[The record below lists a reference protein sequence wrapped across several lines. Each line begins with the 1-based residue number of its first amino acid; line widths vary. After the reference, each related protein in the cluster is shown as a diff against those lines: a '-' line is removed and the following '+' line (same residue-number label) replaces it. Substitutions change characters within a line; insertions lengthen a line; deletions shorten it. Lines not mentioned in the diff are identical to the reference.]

1 VLAGHHA
8 VEPRDTHTHEGHNTT
23 QNAGLRPAEKTS
35 ATRDDDELDDVPS
48 EKRKRR
54 KKPKKKAVDES
65 ALSKAK
71 ALSEETKP
79 VTDDAV
85 RDLVA
90 RLEHDDPCERPL
102 GASNFEF
109 DVDVLAE
116 ASRRGHARA
125 MYWYAQFMLK
135 KACSQE
141 PSLGASAERFRDL
154 GVTWLKAACE
164 QGHGQAQCHLGS
176 IYAMGMAA
184 PRLPEDFKPVP
195 YARDVDRAEKLL
207 HQGAIATDD
216 APTMWC
222 LARLLLQRAIST
234 KSVDDGQKGALWA
247 ERAGKA
253 GVPDALARV
262 ARIYLGGSDGAEPV
276 PGVKTDYQKAKTLAE
291 QALKSGSGQTDAL
304 KKIVQDAERG
314 LASSFSFERRT
325 SSSAGSSDFAPRFGS
340 EPQESLA
347 QILQK
352 HKAQTQKKRGLPGG
366 LSGGLVDDDDPVC
379 PLVEKPE
386 KDPLQLVED
395 FGKSVMQQAKPQTAD
410 DRRRAK
416 IRQRREEARSK
427 AKPSAAELSKRG
439 AAAEAAAAE
448 LLGEL
453 DAADSSSKKPKK
465 RKKKPAKK
473 NDKAPR
479 EAPPRAPVAL
489 PLVDSDESDDESLE
503 LLLAPRRAPAP
514 APAPAPP
521 ASPPTP
527 PSEIPDASDEDGE
540 WQSTT
545 SRRRKARRRKDKEED
560 LPPLEDAAPDAP
572 AAAPAPAPSEPEPAP
587 APAPPKKQLSADA
600 PAFVPPSMDAAAEP
614 EAAGVAESKAD
625 EDAGVSESKGG
636 DEAAVGYEESK
647 GGEPEYDVD
656 MDAAYALELDRAEH
670 AQPPQPPAEEEWVT
684 STSRR
689 RKKGGNGKKKNG

>member
-1 VLAGHHA
+1 
-8 VEPRDTHTHEGHNTT
+8 
-23 QNAGLRPAEKTS
+23 
-35 ATRDDDELDDVPS
+35 
-48 EKRKRR
+48 
-54 KKPKKKAVDES
+54 
-65 ALSKAK
+65 
-71 ALSEETKP
+71 
-79 VTDDAV
+79 
-85 RDLVA
+85 
-90 RLEHDDPCERPL
+90 
-102 GASNFEF
+102 
-109 DVDVLAE
+109 
-116 ASRRGHARA
+116 
-125 MYWYAQFMLK
+125 M
-135 KACSQE
+135 
-141 PSLGASAERFRDL
+141 
-154 GVTWLKAACE
+154 
-164 QGHGQAQCHLGS
+164 
-176 IYAMGMAA
+176 
-184 PRLPEDFKPVP
+184 
-195 YARDVDRAEKLL
+195 
-207 HQGAIATDD
+207 
-216 APTMWC
+216 
-222 LARLLLQRAIST
+222 
-234 KSVDDGQKGALWA
+234 
-247 ERAGKA
+247 
-253 GVPDALARV
+253 PDALARV

-276 PGVKTDYQKAKTLAE
+276 PGVKTDYAKAKALAE

-325 SSSAGSSDFAPRFGS
+325 SSSAGSSDFAPQFGS

-366 LSGGLVDDDDPVC
+366 LSGGLVEDDDDAVC
-379 PLVEKPE
+379 PLVERSADKE
-386 KDPLQLVED
+386 QKMLED
-395 FGKSVMQQAKPQTAD
+395 FGRSVMQQAKPQTAD

-439 AAAEAAAAE
+439 AAAEAAADE
-448 LLGEL
+448 LLREL
-453 DAADSSSKKPKK
+453 DAGDSSSKKPKK

-514 APAPAPP
+514 APAPPP
-521 ASPPTP
+521 ESPPKP

-545 SRRRKARRRKDKEED
+545 SRRRKARRRKDKDED

-572 AAAPAPAPSEPEPAP
+572 APAPAPEPEAPAP

-600 PAFVPPSMDAAAEP
+600 PAFVPPGAVEAEP
-614 EAAGVAESKAD
+614 EAAGVAESKD
-625 EDAGVSESKGG
+625 EDEEGVSESKGG
-636 DEAAVGYEESK
+636 DDAAVGYEESK

-689 RKKGGNGKKKNG
+689 RKKGGKGKKNG

>member
-1 VLAGHHA
+1 M
-8 VEPRDTHTHEGHNTT
+8 
-23 QNAGLRPAEKTS
+23 
-35 ATRDDDELDDVPS
+35 
-48 EKRKRR
+48 
-54 KKPKKKAVDES
+54 
-65 ALSKAK
+65 
-71 ALSEETKP
+71 
-79 VTDDAV
+79 
-85 RDLVA
+85 VA

-102 GASNFEF
+102 GASSFEF

-125 MYWYAQFMLK
+125 MYWYAQFMLQ
-135 KACSQE
+135 KACKQE
-141 PSLGASAERFRDL
+141 PSLGAAAEKFQSC
-154 GVTWLKAACE
+154 GVSWLKAACE

-176 IYAMGMAA
+176 IYAMGMAQ
-184 PRLPEDFKPVP
+184 PQLPGEFRPVP
-195 YARDVDRAEKLL
+195 YPRDVDQAEKLL

-291 QALKSGSGQTDAL
+291 QALKSGSGQTEAL
-304 KKIVQDAERG
+304 RKIVQDAERG

-473 NDKAPR
+473 NEKAAAPR

-572 AAAPAPAPSEPEPAP
+572 AAAPAPAPEPEAPAP

>member
-1 VLAGHHA
+1 
-8 VEPRDTHTHEGHNTT
+8 
-23 QNAGLRPAEKTS
+23 
-35 ATRDDDELDDVPS
+35 
-48 EKRKRR
+48 
-54 KKPKKKAVDES
+54 
-65 ALSKAK
+65 
-71 ALSEETKP
+71 
-79 VTDDAV
+79 
-85 RDLVA
+85 
-90 RLEHDDPCERPL
+90 
-102 GASNFEF
+102 
-109 DVDVLAE
+109 
-116 ASRRGHARA
+116 
-125 MYWYAQFMLK
+125 
-135 KACSQE
+135 
-141 PSLGASAERFRDL
+141 
-154 GVTWLKAACE
+154 
-164 QGHGQAQCHLGS
+164 
-176 IYAMGMAA
+176 MGMAQ
-184 PRLPEDFKPVP
+184 PQLPGDFRPVP
-195 YARDVDRAEKLL
+195 YPRDVDQAEKLL

-427 AKPSAAELSKRG
+427 TRPSAAELSKRG

-453 DAADSSSKKPKK
+453 DAADSTSKKPKK

-473 NDKAPR
+473 NDKAPVR

-514 APAPAPP
+514 APAPRPRRRRP
-521 ASPPTP
+521 P

-572 AAAPAPAPSEPEPAP
+572 PRRRRPRPNQKRRRRRRRPQE
-587 APAPPKKQLSADA
+587 QLSADA
-600 PAFVPPSMDAAAEP
+600 PAFVPPSMDARP
-614 EAAGVAESKAD
+614 S
-625 EDAGVSESKGG
+625 
-636 DEAAVGYEESK
+636 
-647 GGEPEYDVD
+647 PRP
-656 MDAAYALELDRAEH
+656 RASPS
-670 AQPPQPPAEEEWVT
+670 QGRRGRGRVRVQG
-684 STSRR
+684 RR
-689 RKKGGNGKKKNG
+689 RGRRRLRGVQGRGARVRRRHGRGLPRWIR

>member
-1 VLAGHHA
+1 V
-8 VEPRDTHTHEGHNTT
+8 
-23 QNAGLRPAEKTS
+23 S
-35 ATRDDDELDDVPS
+35 
-48 EKRKRR
+48 
-54 KKPKKKAVDES
+54 DES
-65 ALSKAK
+65 ALAKAK

-102 GASNFEF
+102 GASSFEF

-141 PSLGASAERFRDL
+141 PSLGASAEKLQSL
-154 GVTWLKAACE
+154 GVSWLKAACE

-176 IYAMGMAA
+176 IFSSGFSV
-184 PRLPEDFKPVP
+184 PRLPGDFRPVP
-195 YARDVDRAEKLL
+195 YPRDVDQAEKLL

-234 KSVDDGQKGALWA
+234 KSIDDGQKGALWA

-304 KKIVQDAERG
+304 RKIVQDAERG

-416 IRQRREEARSK
+416 IRQRREEARAK
-427 AKPSAAELSKRG
+427 ARPSAAELSKRG

-473 NDKAPR
+473 SDKAAPR

-489 PLVDSDESDDESLE
+489 PLVARAGARAGAGARVAAD
-503 LLLAPRRAPAP
+503 ATIRNPRRV
-514 APAPAPP
+514 
-521 ASPPTP
+521 
-527 PSEIPDASDEDGE
+527 
-540 WQSTT
+540 
-545 SRRRKARRRKDKEED
+545 RRGRRVAEHD
-560 LPPLEDAAPDAP
+560 
-572 AAAPAPAPSEPEPAP
+572 
-587 APAPPKKQLSADA
+587 
-600 PAFVPPSMDAAAEP
+600 VAAAEG
-614 EAAGVAESKAD
+614 ATAE
-625 EDAGVSESKGG
+625 GQGG
-636 DEAAVGYEESK
+636 G
-647 GGEPEYDVD
+647 
-656 MDAAYALELDRAEH
+656 
-670 AQPPQPPAEEEWVT
+670 PPAARGRG
-684 STSRR
+684 SR
-689 RKKGGNGKKKNG
+689 

>member
-1 VLAGHHA
+1 
-8 VEPRDTHTHEGHNTT
+8 
-23 QNAGLRPAEKTS
+23 
-35 ATRDDDELDDVPS
+35 
-48 EKRKRR
+48 
-54 KKPKKKAVDES
+54 
-65 ALSKAK
+65 
-71 ALSEETKP
+71 
-79 VTDDAV
+79 
-85 RDLVA
+85 
-90 RLEHDDPCERPL
+90 
-102 GASNFEF
+102 
-109 DVDVLAE
+109 
-116 ASRRGHARA
+116 
-125 MYWYAQFMLK
+125 
-135 KACSQE
+135 
-141 PSLGASAERFRDL
+141 
-154 GVTWLKAACE
+154 
-164 QGHGQAQCHLGS
+164 
-176 IYAMGMAA
+176 MAA
-184 PRLPEDFKPVP
+184 PRLPGDFRPVP
-195 YARDVDRAEKLL
+195 YPRDVENAEKLL

-234 KSVDDGQKGALWA
+234 KSIDDGQKGALWA

-276 PGVKTDYQKAKTLAE
+276 PGVKTDYAKAKALAE

-366 LSGGLVDDDDPVC
+366 LSGGLVEDDDDAVC
-379 PLVEKPE
+379 PLVERSADKE
-386 KDPLQLVED
+386 QKLLED
-395 FGKSVMQQAKPQTAD
+395 FGRSVMQQAKPQTAD

-439 AAAEAAAAE
+439 AAAEAAADE
-448 LLGEL
+448 LLREL
-453 DAADSSSKKPKK
+453 DAGDSSSKKPKK

-514 APAPAPP
+514 APPP
-521 ASPPTP
+521 ESPPKP

-545 SRRRKARRRKDKEED
+545 SRRRKARRRKDKDED

-572 AAAPAPAPSEPEPAP
+572 AAAPAPAP
-587 APAPPKKQLSADA
+587 
-600 PAFVPPSMDAAAEP
+600 EP
-614 EAAGVAESKAD
+614 EA
-625 EDAGVSESKGG
+625 
-636 DEAAVGYEESK
+636 
-647 GGEPEYDVD
+647 P
-656 MDAAYALELDRAEH
+656 
-670 AQPPQPPAEEEWVT
+670 
-684 STSRR
+684 
-689 RKKGGNGKKKNG
+689 